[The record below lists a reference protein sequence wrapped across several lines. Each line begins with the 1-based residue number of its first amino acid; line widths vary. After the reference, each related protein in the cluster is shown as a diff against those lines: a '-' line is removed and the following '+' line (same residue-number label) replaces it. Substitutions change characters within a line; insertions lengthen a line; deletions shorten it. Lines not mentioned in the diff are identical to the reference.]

1 MFPSINDFNMTKN
14 LTLEKFNAQTRRKMT
29 IHILSNKI
37 EDCKS
42 FVKLMA
48 NEEMQNDNQ
57 LLEKDIK
64 IKINLFSFMNYKIYK
79 SSNDLI
85 KEIIEKAHN
94 IAENPSNIDKYS
106 DMLLILDNEKIF
118 EQIGD
123 IRKELYENNDNTSFF
138 ESNPYLFPF
147 IIFLSKM

>member
-29 IHILSNKI
+29 IHILSNNK

-106 DMLLILDNEKIF
+106 DMLLILDNKNIF
-118 EQIGD
+118 EQID
-123 IRKELYENNDNTSFF
+123 NIRKELFENNDNTSFF

-147 IIFLSKM
+147 IIFLSK

>member
-29 IHILSNKI
+29 IHILSNNK

-48 NEEMQNDNQ
+48 NEEIKNNYQ
-57 LLEKDIK
+57 LLEKEIEE
-64 IKINLFSFMNYKIYK
+64 KINLFSFMNYKIYK

-94 IAENPSNIDKYS
+94 IAENPSNIDEYS
-106 DMLLILDNEKIF
+106 DMLLILDNENIF
-118 EQIGD
+118 EQIDD
-123 IRKELYENNDNTSFF
+123 IRKEIGRASCRERV
-138 ESNPYLFPF
+138 
-147 IIFLSKM
+147 